1 MDNIEAQAIRIRL
14 GLTQAQLAM
23 VLGYATPLSV
33 SEFERATN
41 PKPVP
46 RLLAL
51 LLKAY
56 DDGYRPDNW
65 PKRTRARRAEE

>member
-1 MDNIEAQAIRIRL
+1 MDNVEAQAIRVRL
-14 GLTQAQLAM
+14 GLTQAQLAE
-23 VLGYATPLSV
+23 VVGYATPLSI

-56 DDGYRPDNW
+56 DDGYRPANW
-65 PKRTRARRAEE
+65 PKRTTARRVET

>member
-1 MDNIEAQAIRIRL
+1 MDNIEAKAIRARL
-14 GLTQAQLAM
+14 GLTQAQLADA
-23 VLGYATPLSV
+23 VGLATSLSV
-33 SEFERATN
+33 SEFERPPN

-46 RLLAL
+46 RLWAL

-65 PKRTRARRAEE
+65 PKRNKQRTGN